1 MSVMVES
8 LEIGDHVSIGEHG
21 RVHWV
26 IDKILED
33 GRVHLK
39 SGMSGIRSMSH
50 ADVLN
55 LVYRPSKSNA
65 DAARAQVLHILKGS
79 PAISLHPGGAI
90 ILKQD
95 GREYMIELKAFDVTS
110 DNRIE

>member
-1 MSVMVES
+1 MVES
-8 LEIGDHVSIGEHG
+8 LEVGDHVSIGIHG

-26 IDKILED
+26 VEKMDDE
-33 GRVHLK
+33 GVVHLK
-39 SGMSGIRSMSH
+39 SGMSGIRTMSH

-55 LVYRPSKSNA
+55 LVYRPSTSGT
-65 DAARAQVLHILKGS
+65 DAARAQAVHILKGS

-95 GREYMIELKAFDVTS
+95 GREYMVELKLFDVTS